1 MISNRESIGGE
12 IFMKWRS
19 LTMQTAA
26 ALTGLML
33 SVTVAHAAEVK
44 VLTSVALTNVL
55 DELAPTFEK
64 RSGNKLTISYDL
76 AAVQKKR
83 ILDGERADV
92 IILPGAMMDDLA
104 KQNKLA
110 PGNIVNVASTPVAL
124 QFVPARRSRTSRQRT
139 RTSKHCC
146 QPSQSPMRIRPREA

>member
-1 MISNRESIGGE
+1 
-12 IFMKWRS
+12 MKWRS

-64 RSGNKLTISYDL
+64 RSDHQL
-76 AAVQKKR
+76 
-83 ILDGERADV
+83 
-92 IILPGAMMDDLA
+92 
-104 KQNKLA
+104 
-110 PGNIVNVASTPVAL
+110 
-124 QFVPARRSRTSRQRT
+124 
-139 RTSKHCC
+139 
-146 QPSQSPMRIRPREA
+146 